1 MKASASR
8 TPPPPPPFHRY
19 LKPGALA
26 RLRDSRISSRS
37 HKPDPLSRFDPSRA
51 RNQTAQ
57 LQVPGADPAPHLLLG
72 CGGGC
77 GGGGGGGG
85 GGPRC
90 LARKRLVA
98 HRSVLLQSLDSSVGH
113 GGGDPFLNAS
123 GNDALVA
130 H

>member
-8 TPPPPPPFHRY
+8 TPPPPPSSHRY

-37 HKPDPLSRFDPSRA
+37 HKPDPLSRPHTTRPDPSRRA
-51 RNQTAQ
+51 RDQAAQ
-57 LQVPGADPAPHLLLG
+57 LQISVADPAPPLLG
-72 CGGGC
+72 GAGW
-77 GGGGGGGG
+77 
-85 GGPRC
+85 GPRC

-98 HRSVLLQSLDSSVGH
+98 HRSGLLQSLDSGVSR
-113 GGGDPFLNAS
+113 GGGDPFVNVT

>member
-8 TPPPPPPFHRY
+8 TPPPSPPPFHRY

-57 LQVPGADPAPHLLLG
+57 LQIPGADPAPQLLL
-72 CGGGC
+72 
-77 GGGGGGGG
+77 GGGGGC
-85 GGPRC
+85 GPRC

-98 HRSVLLQSLDSSVGH
+98 HRSVLLQSLDSSVGRSGG